1 MLTPTVA
8 NRLSFLYA
16 IGNTPAT
23 SLTRSVPI
31 GKDVDVLSLGCGDV
45 RNILFTSYVERGLA
59 KRKIDVTCCDYDEKV
74 IARNIFFLTL
84 LLDGPGHVSPS
95 CLWDIYYH
103 LYVDAAA
110 VEQVLKHV
118 KKLLPLLETL
128 GAWKRGP
135 YAKVIR
141 VADQDTLDDV
151 RAVCRRIRDGVEQRD
166 TASYARTF
174 KKNLKKTSEA
184 LEAFSGKDGV
194 NMSGVR
200 SAAPLS
206 LNSHNDM
213 IKAFQTYSTHGT
225 VTPHDPGNT
234 VPNPMFASLVSE
246 TNVFH
251 YGSDP
256 TLGYHLAVAF
266 APLSENSPLKMHDE
280 KTEFQTAEAARTQFT
295 EWIAAFRELAS
306 RGMMVRFMVADVFA
320 CCHTLQH
327 SASTGKPSGN
337 WYRRQWDSKPLRLD
351 GDEYG
356 PAGKGPTAFDVVDS
370 SNLSDHVGA
379 LNIIVAASSL
389 LKTEPWATLYTE
401 TLLKQEKS
409 QQEAFEKLLCGNI
422 ATVLLLLGISPVQYW
437 TNAKCESHVD
447 EVFLTMLVGAMN
459 APQTQIHS
467 RMAWKRDD
475 QLSGTL
481 GARGKLHIDPSAL
494 VRILFD
500 IYMRMFSG
508 ENFKISVNAAL
519 DRSSAYTHFHRG
531 SYASFLKLVKHRVRT
546 DWPAVCSQLLD
557 KISQDRTLALSTNQ
571 LQELGIQ
578 MHLQDVSTESWL
590 LRESDNLSTGGRF
603 RMWKNIPLAVAV
615 TVIVPRSAVERL
627 YAGENRERSSPTFV
641 GSLRAGA
648 SSPNQWQNMY
658 SDVHI
663 VFGKVKNS
671 PKDENTPI
679 IVEQDDQGWSGSSAL
694 IASFVVPTAALQVD
708 PVDARVAIC
717 IPPSTQAAFLYMG
730 ILGMEMTVFETKL
743 SAASS
748 VFVTKLMPG
757 LTGHKS
763 VCSRVNNFTDVVDD
777 AGNGTSN
784 KIMAEVP
791 ASESAIT
798 TITGHV
804 DILSDKGKKMLQDR
818 IPIELQQRDA
828 FVIDVIFGNNA
839 LVCPLRFPIPV
850 SQTGSRLRVARKSG
864 YVEVVAPVASSKD
877 SDVLSDFIYPTR
889 LDGKGF
895 PAALNASHMNLD
907 ALPVLDLEKK
917 DQMQWLVTLASLE
930 FSPREKSM
938 RDEADKKSGISEN
951 LRVNFKESLLTM
963 FMLTSGLQGGQ
974 TGMFAINHPEKGG
987 IHMLIFVSALKLD
1000 ADCSS
1005 VVLDAAVV
1013 PMTNQL
1019 VASGSM
1025 DPFLVLI
1032 RTLECC
1038 SINVNDA
1045 ELILWKRVLPA
1056 LAERC
1061 RTWSHRSDCEYK
1073 RKGATV
1079 PLSLVQGEKFL
1090 CSCGNGKLPENFVSV
1105 PEWETAAPNA
1115 VRIAISP
1122 TFSVPLVEDVVD
1134 PGDMAKGKEQL
1145 AAGDRCR
1152 SCGSAAAKD
1161 GGSLK
1166 KCMRCQAVKY
1176 CSTECQKKDW
1186 KKHRMECSES

>member
-31 GKDVDVLSLGCGDV
+31 GKDVDILSLGCGDV

-74 IARNIFFLTL
+74 IARNILFLTL
-84 LLDGPGHVSPS
+84 LLDSPGRVAPS

-103 LYVDAAA
+103 LYVDDAT
-110 VEQVLKHV
+110 VEEVLKHV
-118 KKLLPLLETL
+118 RKLLPLLESLQT
-128 GAWKRGP
+128 WKHGP
-135 YAKVIR
+135 YANIIR
-141 VADQDTLDDV
+141 VSDQATLEDV
-151 RAVCRRIRDGVEQRD
+151 RSVCRRILHGAEQRN
-166 TASYARTF
+166 TASYAAAF
-174 KKNLKKTSEA
+174 KKNLKKTSET
-184 LEAFSGKDGV
+184 LEAFSGKT
-194 NMSGVR
+194 
-200 SAAPLS
+200 
-206 LNSHNDM
+206 
-213 IKAFQTYSTHGT
+213 AFETYSTHGT
-225 VTPHDPGNT
+225 VTPHHAENT
-234 VPNPMFASLVSE
+234 VPNPMFASLVSQMD
-246 TNVFH
+246 VLH

-266 APLSENSPLKMHDE
+266 APLSENSPLAMDHE
-280 KTEFQTAEAARTQFT
+280 KTEYKTAEAARAQFT

-306 RGMMVRFMVADVFA
+306 RGMVVRFMVADVFA

-337 WYRRQWDSKPLRLD
+337 WYRRQWDLRPLELD
-351 GDEYG
+351 SDEYG

-401 TLLKQEKS
+401 SLLKRGKS
-409 QQEAFEKLLCGNI
+409 QKEAFEKLLCGNI
-422 ATVLLLLGISPVQYW
+422 TTVLLLLGISPVQYW

-447 EVFLTMLVGAMN
+447 EIFLTVIAGTMR
-459 APQTQIHS
+459 APQAQIHS
-467 RMAWKRDD
+467 RLAWKRDD

-481 GARGKLHIDPSAL
+481 GGRGKLHIDASAL

-500 IYMRMFSG
+500 MYMRMFSG
-508 ENFKISVNAAL
+508 EDYKISASTAL
-519 DRSSAYTHFHRG
+519 ERSSAYTHFHRG
-531 SYASFLKLVKHRVRT
+531 TFASFLKVVKHRVRT
-546 DWPAVCSQLLD
+546 DWPAVCSQLFN

-590 LRESDNLSTGGRF
+590 LRDSDSLSNGGRF
-603 RMWKNIPLAVAV
+603 RTWKNVPLAVAV
-615 TVIVPRSAVERL
+615 T
-627 YAGENRERSSPTFV
+627 GKNREKASPTFV
-641 GSLRAGA
+641 GSLRAGPN
-648 SSPNQWQNMY
+648 SPNQWQNMY

-663 VFGKVKNS
+663 VFGKVENS
-671 PKDENTPI
+671 PKDENTPLV
-679 IVEQDDQGWSGSSAL
+679 VERDDQGWSGSSAL

-717 IPPSTQAAFLYMG
+717 IPPSAQAAYLYMG
-730 ILGMEMTVFETKL
+730 MLGFEMTVFETKL

-757 LTGHKS
+757 LSGHKS
-763 VCSRVNNFTDVVDD
+763 VCSGVENFGDVVDD
-777 AGNGTSN
+777 AGNGTSS

-791 ASESAIT
+791 ASESKIT
-798 TITGHV
+798 TVTGHV
-804 DILSDKGKKMLQDR
+804 DILSDKGKKMLQDKV
-818 IPIELQQRDA
+818 PIQLQQRDP

-839 LVCPLRFPIPV
+839 L
-850 SQTGSRLRVARKSG
+850 TGSRSRVARKSG
-864 YVEVVAPVASSKD
+864 YIEVVARVASSKD
-877 SDVLSDFIYPTR
+877 SVILSDFIYPTR
-889 LDGKGF
+889 LDGQGF

-930 FSPREKSM
+930 FSPREKKM

-987 IHMLIFVSALKLD
+987 IHMLILVSALKLD

-1005 VVLDAAVV
+1005 VVLDAAVI

-1019 VASGSM
+1019 VSSGSM
-1025 DPFLVLI
+1025 EPFLVLI

-1073 RKGATV
+1073 RRGATV
-1079 PLSLVQGEKFL
+1079 PLSLVPGEKVL
-1090 CSCGNGKLPENFVSV
+1090 CSCGNGKLPKNFISV

-1134 PGDMAKGKEQL
+1134 PGDMAKGKGQL

-1152 SCGSAAAKD
+1152 SCGTAAAKD

-1166 KCMRCQAVKY
+1166 KCMRCQVVKY
-1176 CSTECQKKDW
+1176 CSTECQKEDW
-1186 KKHRMECSES
+1186 KKHRMECMDVDG